1 MRTPVLL
8 ESWWKRT
15 VFGEVAE
22 YSLTGTLTS
31 PKLIA
36 PDQIARAI
44 YIFVYPMPRARQ
56 SAERVLAARR
66 GYLRRPPRPAGRELA
81 GARGSRARAPGGGMV
96 EKAQICRA

>member
-44 YIFVYPMPRARQ
+44 YIFVYPMPRAGQ
-56 SAERVLAARR
+56 SAERVLAAR
-66 GYLRRPPRPAGRELA
+66 GGCVRRRLPGETGACGCPRFPRPRARWGHGRESA
-81 GARGSRARAPGGGMV
+81 
-96 EKAQICRA
+96 